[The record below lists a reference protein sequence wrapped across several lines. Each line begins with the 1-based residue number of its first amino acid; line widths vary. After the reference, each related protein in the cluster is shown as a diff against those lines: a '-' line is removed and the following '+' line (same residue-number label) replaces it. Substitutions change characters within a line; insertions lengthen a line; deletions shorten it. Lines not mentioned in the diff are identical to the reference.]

1 VADEVL
7 GQPNLYVDNAV
18 DSLGNPILSV
28 ASDADALRSPLSLAW
43 DAANSN
49 LFVADPFG
57 LRVMVFTPSTV
68 QLPVG
73 AVVNAASL
81 EVPATGNVT
90 INGTPNAGDVVTI
103 TINGKNYPYT
113 VGDFTKGVPDT
124 LVNGGIEFGLAA
136 AINAGTTADPSV
148 IATVNVATFQVILT
162 ARNPGPNG
170 NAVVIAASVTLASGS
185 TSGTTATASGV
196 TLTGGDAA
204 GTVAPGGLVV
214 ISGPTPSTTACT
226 TTPSS
231 DTQALPCVVDQD
243 AKAPVAADPLPGT
256 IVDPHSATPYAPLDS
271 MSSSV
276 GGVEVYFDGV
286 RAPVISVTTEQ
297 PQNSD
302 GTGGVPAKITAQVPF
317 ELAGRASASVVVR
330 TIHANDPLVT
340 VTSATGVPIASSN
353 PGLFAQQGSD
363 PRAVFA
369 YHKFGTATGFIYV
382 QNFPTTGDIPTVT
395 INGESVNYTVNAN
408 GKVDTLNTIRD
419 ALIGE
424 IDGDPSM
431 PVVAIAGGGPNSF
444 IELVAKPNQPNNGND
459 IAVTVSNVGSG
470 VSLSVSNH
478 TLCGGLTPAGG
489 PIQAGDLVTATEP
502 AVAGEIITVYGT
514 GLGLVNAVLP
524 VNLPPTTDATPF
536 QPATGFPF
544 IGDPGNWPNDFVSA
558 FALFAGAT
566 GGTSSFAILSSGL
579 VTEPLPPEVA
589 NAAGTSQGV
598 YQIDLG
604 LDPRLVTN
612 ASTQFWLA
620 QNGHNGNIVTMPV
633 VAQ

>member
-1 VADEVL
+1 
-7 GQPNLYVDNAV
+7 
-18 DSLGNPILSV
+18 
-28 ASDADALRSPLSLAW
+28 
-43 DAANSN
+43 AANSN

-57 LRVMVFTPSTV
+57 LRVMVFTPSTL

-90 INGTPNAGDVVTI
+90 ISGAPNTGDVVTI
-103 TINGKNYPYT
+103 TINNVNYTYT
-113 VGDFTKGVPDT
+113 VGDYTKGVPDT
-124 LVNGGIEFGLAA
+124 LANGGIEYGLAA
-136 AINAGTTADPSV
+136 AINAKSGDPSV

-162 ARNPGPNG
+162 ARTPGPNG
-170 NAVVIAASVTLASGS
+170 NAVVIAASVTLASGD
-185 TSGTTATASGV
+185 TSGTTATASGI

-214 ISGPTPSTTACT
+214 ISGPMPSGTPCT

-231 DTQALPCVVDQD
+231 NPQALPCVVDQD
-243 AKAPVAADPLPGT
+243 ATAPPALETASCATVPLPGT
-256 IVDPHSATPYAPLDS
+256 AVNPYCTTTPYAPLPS
-271 MSSSV
+271 MASSV

-297 PQNSD
+297 HPVASPSA
-302 GTGGVPAKITAQVPF
+302 TVSPTPIPAKITAQVPF

-330 TIHANDPLVT
+330 TVHANDPKGAVT

-382 QNFPTTGDIPTVT
+382 QNFPTTGDIATVT
-395 INGESVNYTVNAN
+395 INGETVNDPN
-408 GKVDTLNTIRD
+408 ISDTTSLNAIRD
-419 ALIGE
+419 ALIGA
-424 IDGDPSM
+424 INGDPSM
-431 PVVAIAGGGPNSF
+431 PVVALAGGGPGSF

-459 IAVTVSNVGSG
+459 IVFTASNTSTATTLG
-470 VSLSVSNH
+470 VSLSASNP

-502 AVAGEIITVYGT
+502 ATAGEIITVYGT

-524 VNLPPTTDATPF
+524 VNLPPTTDATPY

-544 IGDPGNWPNDFVSA
+544 RGDPGNWPNDFVSA

-589 NAAGTSQGV
+589 AAAGTSQGV
-598 YQIDLG
+598 YRIDLG
-604 LDPRLVTN
+604 LDPRLASN
-612 ASTQFWLA
+612 DSTQFWLA
-620 QNGHNGNIVTMPV
+620 QNGHNSNIVTMPV
-633 VAQ
+633 AAQ